1 MDDNYLKIFQLA
13 SEASRSL
20 NLLENQEINA
30 ILNTI
35 ADETESKAY
44 YILSENQKDLHR
56 MDPSN
61 PKYDRLLLNEQ
72 RISDIA
78 NDIRNVAKLPSP
90 LGRTIMQKTLDNGLE
105 LSKVTVPFGLI
116 GIIYEA
122 RPNVSFDVFSL
133 CFKSG
138 NACIL
143 KGGSDA
149 RYSNEAIISI
159 IRNILDENGINPN
172 ICTLLPNEREATEA
186 LLNARDYVDLIIPRG
201 GKDLINFV
209 RDNSKIP
216 VIETGAGVC
225 HTYFHKSGDM
235 NIGKD
240 IITNAKTRKVSVCN
254 SLDCLIIDKDRLDDL
269 TFLCSELANKNVTI
283 YADKYSYDALSSSY
297 PTQLLEKATEES
309 FGTEFLDYKMA
320 IKTSRNFNDAIQH
333 ISTYS
338 SKHSEAIIC
347 EDLDATST
355 FEKLVD
361 AACIYV
367 NTSTAF
373 TDGAQFGLGAEIGI
387 STQKMHARGPMA
399 LEELCTYKW
408 LIKGHG
414 QIRE

>member
-1 MDDNYLKIFQLA
+1 MDDNYLQIFQLA
-13 SEASRSL
+13 SEASRNL
-20 NLLENQEINA
+20 NLIEPQEINA
-30 ILNTI
+30 ILNLI
-35 ADETESKAY
+35 ADEAESKAY
-44 YILSENQKDLHR
+44 YILAENQKDLHR
-56 MDPSN
+56 MDPNN
-61 PKYDRLLLNEQ
+61 PKYDRLLLDEQ
-72 RISDIA
+72 RIAAIA

-105 LSKVTVPFGLI
+105 LSKISVPFGLI

-225 HTYFHKSGDM
+225 HTYFHKSGDV

-269 TFLCSELANKNVTI
+269 TFLCTDLAAKDVII
-283 YADKYSYDALSSSY
+283 YADKHSYEALSSNY
-297 PTQLLEKATEES
+297 PTQLLKKATEDS

-320 IKTSRNFNDAIQH
+320 IKTSNNIDEAIKH

-338 SKHSEAIIC
+338 SKHSEAIIS
-347 EDLDATST
+347 EDSETIST
-355 FEKLVD
+355 FEKLID

-399 LEELCTYKW
+399 LNELCTYKW

-414 QIRE
+414 QVRK